1 MRNERTL
8 AYLLIGL
15 GAFFLLVRNGG
26 ADWLWLALLGAIFLF
41 GYVSRKTYGFL
52 VAGSVLL
59 GIAVGSLIGSQG
71 GMLLSLAAGF
81 FAIDQVERRPN
92 RWPYYT
98 AGILAVLGVLSALG
112 SLGILT
118 SVGFALLLIAAGVY
132 LLYREREKGTRVPYN
147 DAPPYA
153 SSPAPVSPTEPKAS
167 SVTSPASTPQNAETP
182 EATPPPTSAETV
194 SETPEPIPSA
204 PATQA
209 STPEPPAATVPT
221 PMVSTPTEASRPPT
235 DPGAEER
242 LARLEQWRRDTAA
255 AAGTPSYIVF
265 SNDTLFRIAS
275 SNPQTLE
282 ELDKIRGV
290 GPVKLERYG
299 SAVLAV
305 LRAPASAD

>member
-15 GAFFLLVRNGG
+15 GVFFLLVRNGG
-26 ADWLWLALLGAIFLF
+26 ADWLWLALLSAVFLF

-52 VAGSVLL
+52 IAGSVLL
-59 GIAVGSLIGSQG
+59 GVAVGSLIGSQG

-118 SVGFALLLIAAGVY
+118 SVGFALLLIAGGIY
-132 LLYREREKGTRVPYN
+132 LLYREREKGTHAPYN

-153 SSPAPVSPTEPKAS
+153 SSPTPVSTNPNPVNAS
-167 SVTSPASTPQNAETP
+167 SPTSTPQNAETP
-182 EATPPPTSAETV
+182 EAALPPAAAETV
-194 SETPEPIPSA
+194 PATPAPTPSA
-204 PATQA
+204 PE
-209 STPEPPAATVPT
+209 TPVAPAATPT
-221 PMVSTPTEASRPPT
+221 SPAATEASRAPT
-235 DPGAEER
+235 DPNAAER
-242 LARLEQWRRDTAA
+242 LARLEQWRRETAA

-305 LRAPASAD
+305 LHTPAAAD

>member
-15 GAFFLLVRNGG
+15 GVFSLLVRNGG
-26 ADWLWLALLGAIFLF
+26 ADWLWLALLSIIFLF
-41 GYVSRKTYGFL
+41 AYISRKTYGFL
-52 VAGSVLL
+52 IAGSVLM
-59 GIAVGSLIGSQG
+59 GVAVGSLIDSQG

-112 SLGILT
+112 NLGILS
-118 SVGFALLLIAAGVY
+118 SVGFALLLVAGGIY
-132 LLYREREKGTRVPYN
+132 LLYREREKGNRAPYN

-153 SSPAPVSPTEPKAS
+153 SSPSPVPPAEPSAASAPPPADDPQ
-167 SVTSPASTPQNAETP
+167 SVTRPET
-182 EATPPPTSAETV
+182 APP
-194 SETPEPIPSA
+194 A
-204 PATQA
+204 PAD
-209 STPEPPAATVPT
+209 TVPT
-221 PMVSTPTEASRPPT
+221 TPAPAPYIDTSSPPQKPTESPVAEGPAETSSARAT
-235 DPGAEER
+235 DPEAAQR
-242 LARLEQWRRDTAA
+242 LARLEGWRRQTAA
-255 AAGTPSYIVF
+255 EAGTPSYIVF

-299 SAVLAV
+299 SAVLTV
-305 LRAPASAD
+305 LRAPPTAD